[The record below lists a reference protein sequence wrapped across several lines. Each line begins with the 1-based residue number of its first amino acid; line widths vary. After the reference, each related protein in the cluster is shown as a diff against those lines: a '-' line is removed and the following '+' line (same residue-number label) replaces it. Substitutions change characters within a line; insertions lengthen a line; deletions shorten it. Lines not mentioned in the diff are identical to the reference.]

1 MFTKMHEVYWHA
13 DPQKSVAVNAYSL
26 AGVQVNVEEAEN
38 ASGGVDEGMA
48 SKMLLN
54 TATGAITGGLKAGI
68 GMFTASL
75 YSEGDAEYIQVM
87 QYVVF
92 VPNEKNLPIND
103 DSLVKAGAKT
113 IIESLKDKPQ
123 IGGATYEAQMKALS
137 ECKISKAIVGKW
149 DSCERLC

>member
-1 MFTKMHEVYWHA
+1 MHEVYWHA

-75 YSEGDAEYIQVM
+75 YSEGDVNIFRCNMWSLYLT
-87 QYVVF
+87 
-92 VPNEKNLPIND
+92 KNLPIND

-137 ECKISKAIVGKW
+137 ECKISKAIVGKG
-149 DSCERLC
+149 